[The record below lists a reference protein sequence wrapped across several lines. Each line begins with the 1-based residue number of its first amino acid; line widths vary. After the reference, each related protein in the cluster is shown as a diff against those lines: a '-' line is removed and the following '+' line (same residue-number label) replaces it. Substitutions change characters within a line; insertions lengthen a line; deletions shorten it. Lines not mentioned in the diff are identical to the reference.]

1 MAKIIINNGGILTTV
16 QDYGRI
22 GYQKFGITPA
32 GVMDEYSYELAN
44 ALVGNERGEAVL
56 EITYFGPIITFEE
69 DIVIALTGGEVEAKV
84 DGQIINMNE
93 SILIKAGS
101 QLSVGKIKNGVRT
114 YLAFGGAIDV
124 EKVNNSKSTL
134 IKSSIGGFKR
144 RALKAKDEINILVN
158 KNAKEGNKLEEK
170 YIPKISKFNVL
181 RVVLGPQD
189 DYFTE
194 KGIHDFFRSGG
205 YTVSKNADRM
215 GIRLEGKS
223 LETKNGSDIIS
234 DSTVKGSI
242 QVPTDGKPIV
252 LLADRQTTGG
262 YTKIGTLI
270 KEDISKLAQM
280 SPGNKLCFQKID
292 LDETLELY
300 NSYEEKILKIRKSL
314 GL

>member
-69 DIVIALTGGEVEAKV
+69 DIVIALTGGEVDAKV

-114 YLAFGGAIDV
+114 YLAFGGVIDV

-134 IKSSIGGFKR
+134 IKSSIGGFKG